1 MSRAIQFSANL
12 LTNALLELQHVQ
24 EELDRERESGRLT
37 QLKNKDLRAHLS
49 RLRCRIREL
58 ERRERIRA
66 EADKREARRQPSAL
80 CANATRS
87 QAEMLRRAQQNAP
100 RFA

>member
-1 MSRAIQFSANL
+1 MARVIQVSGNL
-12 LTNALLELQHVQ
+12 LTNAILELQHVQ

-37 QLKNKDLRAHLS
+37 RLKNKDLRAQLS

-66 EADKREARRQPSAL
+66 EAEKRAARRHHNLL
-80 CANATRS
+80 CACATCTRAEVLQNARS
-87 QAEMLRRAQQNAP
+87 QR
-100 RFA
+100 